1 MATPNRPD
9 EQERQRWQP
18 FPAFNFVV
26 EIVRDDQAGV
36 LAGGAF
42 SECDGLEMAQEV
54 KTLREGG
61 NQHHVHRLSG
71 PVTFGQLSLKR
82 GMTSGFDLWRWFS
95 ASLEQPA
102 LRAGVTVSVMR
113 HDQSEWGRF
122 VLTRC
127 LPLKLKAG
135 ALSGRDGNVAIEEMQ
150 IAYERFS
157 WEDKSHG

>member
-1 MATPNRPD
+1 MANPDRPD
-9 EQERQRWQP
+9 DKERQLWQP

-26 EIVRDDQAGV
+26 EIVRDDQAGT
-36 LAGGAF
+36 LAGASF
-42 SECDGLEMAQEV
+42 SECDGIEMTQEV

-61 NQHHVHRLSG
+61 NASRVHRLSG

-82 GMTSGFDLWRWFS
+82 GMTSGFDLWKWFT

-113 HDQSEWGRF
+113 NDKSEWGRF
-122 VLTRC
+122 VLSRC
-127 LPLKLKAG
+127 LPLKLKA
-135 ALSGRDGNVAIEEMQ
+135 AAFNGRDGNVAVEEMQ